1 MAEETGT
8 ARVLDVLRYAPSVQL
23 PERWG
28 KPPEPPPQMRNQ
40 KQKQR
45 RTATATCRVGAAEF
59 AAWRAKAER
68 TGVGAVADAA
78 WAGAW
83 DT

>member
-1 MAEETGT
+1 
-8 ARVLDVLRYAPSVQL
+8 
-23 PERWG
+23 
-28 KPPEPPPQMRNQ
+28 MRNQ